1 MAVHTCHW
9 SRLYLQV
16 SRLCTFLKGFIIVR
30 GNRVLF
36 YWNTCTSRG
45 YLLSTFF
52 FYDDKSNTFSASKFP
67 KSIEFILKFTGAF
80 NKNFILKINAFW
92 GSTVR
97 KKCSICLSMS
107 TELKHVRNRI
117 KHKFIWT
124 SLSWDYALL
133 FHADIDKKL

>member
-97 KKCSICLSMS
+97 KNVQFAFQCQQSWNMYEIVLNIIYR
-107 TELKHVRNRI
+107 HVYI
-117 KHKFIWT
+117 YTYYFMQI
-124 SLSWDYALL
+124 
-133 FHADIDKKL
+133 

>member
-80 NKNFILKINAFW
+80 NKIFHFQDKCFW
-92 GSTVR
+92 GVDG
-97 KKCSICLSMS
+97 KEKMLN
-107 TELKHVRNRI
+107 LPFNVNRVEACT
-117 KHKFIWT
+117 K
-124 SLSWDYALL
+124 SYAT
-133 FHADIDKKL
+133 

>member
-1 MAVHTCHW
+1 MKW
-9 SRLYLQV
+9 SENEKKDPSFLSKRIMLWLYTHV
-16 SRLCTFLKGFIIVR
+16 IGVDCTFKFQGYVPFLKGFIIVR

-80 NKNFILKINAFW
+80 NKIFHFQDKCFF
-92 GSTVR
+92 GGRR
-97 KKCSICLSMS
+97 KGKMLN
-107 TELKHVRNRI
+107 LPFNVNRVEACT
-117 KHKFIWT
+117 KSCPT
-124 SLSWDYALL
+124 
-133 FHADIDKKL
+133 